1 MRNGVL
7 IPLIFLVAGLFVAC
21 QKEFDIS
28 TLPRQPDTLL
38 DTSYVELFPPFGG
51 FAGAEDIAV
60 GGNDGLLYVA
70 DTRANRIVMM
80 NRAGQIMSARTM
92 LHPRSIG
99 SWRNLRA
106 AFPA

>member
-7 IPLIFLVAGLFVAC
+7 IPLIVLVAGLFVAC

-60 GGNDGLLYVA
+60 GGNDGLRGLPPA
-70 DTRANRIVMM
+70 TTRANLQAIRQAL
-80 NRAGQIMSARTM
+80 RPA
-92 LHPRSIG
+92 PR
-99 SWRNLRA
+99 R
-106 AFPA
+106 